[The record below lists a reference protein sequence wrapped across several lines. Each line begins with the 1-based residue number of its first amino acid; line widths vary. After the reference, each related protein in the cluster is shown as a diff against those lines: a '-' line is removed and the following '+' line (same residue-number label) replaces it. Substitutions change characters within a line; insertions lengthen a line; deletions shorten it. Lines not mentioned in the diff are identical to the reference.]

1 MSRFEGYR
9 DRYRFVRLERQ
20 DRVLQVTIHKDG
32 GSATWGSYPG
42 GIHEELGDA
51 FYEIARDDENLVV
64 ILTGAGD
71 NFLTEFDFSEPD
83 PHIGTVTFWDR
94 IYREGKDLLG
104 NFLNINVP
112 VVAAVNGPAYIHAE
126 IPTMADLVLASE
138 RARFADKA
146 HFPQGTVPGDGVH
159 VWWPMLLG
167 PNRGRQFLLTGEEID
182 AQEAKALGFVAEIVP
197 HERLLARAWEVA
209 RDLAKK
215 PERTLR
221 YTRIA
226 FTQHIKR
233 RMFDD
238 LGYGLQLEGMAVLDA
253 VEKRRLQAAKG
264 S

>member
-1 MSRFEGYR
+1 MSRFESYR

-20 DRVLQVTIHKDG
+20 ERILQVTIHRNG
-32 GSATWGSYPG
+32 ESAQWSAFPG

-51 FYEIARDDENLVV
+51 FYEIGRDEENLVV

-71 NFLTEFDFSEPD
+71 IFLAEFDYSEPD
-83 PHIGTVTFWDR
+83 PQIGTVAFWDR
-94 IYREGKDLLG
+94 IYREGRDLLS

-112 VVAAVNGPAYIHAE
+112 VVAAVNGPAFIHAE
-126 IPTMADLVLASE
+126 IPTMADLVLASDK
-138 RARFADKA
+138 ARFADKA
-146 HFPQGTVPGDGVH
+146 HFPQATVPGDGVH

-182 AQEAKALGFVAEIVP
+182 AQEAKALGFVAEVVP
-197 HERLLARAWEVA
+197 HDALISRAWDIARELAR
-209 RDLAKK
+209 K

-238 LGYGLQLEGMAVLDA
+238 LGYGLQLEGLAALDSF
-253 VEKRRLQAAKG
+253 EKRRQAQQG